1 MLYYDSDPQRQLAR
15 ERTELLASEMRQARA
30 TDSGAQADGDR
41 RRWATGLLGQARRL
55 GRGAPDQ
62 APAYEG

>member
-1 MLYYDSDPQRQLAR
+1 MLYYDSDPQRQFLR
-15 ERTELLASEMRQARA
+15 ERPELLASELRKARA
-30 TDSGAQADGDR
+30 TNSAAQTDEDR
-41 RRWATGLLGQARRL
+41 SRRASAVLRRARRL